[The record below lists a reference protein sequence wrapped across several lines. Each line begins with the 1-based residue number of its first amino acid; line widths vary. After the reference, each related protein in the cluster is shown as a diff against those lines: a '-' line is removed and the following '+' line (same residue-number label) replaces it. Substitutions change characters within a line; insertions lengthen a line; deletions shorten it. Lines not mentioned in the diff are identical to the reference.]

1 MRILL
6 LFLLLP
12 WLGFGQVVEPK
23 LHPSQIGQF
32 GATTGQSLVF
42 DGSVYT
48 PQNVGDISGSGAGIQ
63 LAYFTAA
70 KTIASSS
77 GLNFN
82 TSDIRIGIGTAAPN
96 DKIHTYTSAAGT
108 GVSGLQID
116 QFNVAS
122 SSLRSS
128 KFVTQNLTGGAGRT
142 LFYAASTFSDGS
154 GGEFA
159 IFSENG
165 ARILSRF
172 GYGRSGSENDVS
184 FNDFA
189 GSEKVRFSTAGNS
202 FFTGGNVGI
211 GTTNPSYGLHYRS
224 AAKGLRMSIFS
235 DFASGGETTS
245 PNYMG
250 IDFQGIGG
258 YLFGSICGVD
268 RAQNGNQGG
277 LAFFADPN
285 ILTPSQSLRM
295 FIDGA
300 TGNVG
305 IGTGVTPTAKLDVVG
320 DIKASSLAG
329 TGNGILSASPTG
341 GLQRT
346 SLDPANIVTTT
357 YPFGGVLAGTP
368 NFASIIPNG
377 ITNTE
382 MADNSVG
389 PNELIN
395 TAVTAGSYT
404 SANITVDVDGRIT
417 AASNGSGGG
426 GVNTVGATILAPNDN
441 GLSISGSTI
450 QMHRADDVSTGGIR
464 LAGDLDGTYN
474 APQVDGLKGRN
485 ISNTAPVKGQKYTW
499 NGSNWTPMYENDYAV
514 AISTYAEFMGTSIV
528 DPIFTAAAAGTGASN
543 TLLVSTVPEERGN
556 LQHSTG
562 QTALA
567 RAVFLTNNTISLG
580 QGPVVV
586 KSLNTRFPILSNATE
601 RYQYAFGLLDGTS
614 LSGIIDGAFI
624 AYDDATSGNFICTTE
639 SNGTQTNTTTG
650 ITVAAATAYDFRVEV
665 NAAATSVEFYIDN
678 VLVATHTANIP
689 SGVARQTGA
698 GSALFKTIGTT
709 ARTVTIDAIG
719 YSESFTTTR

>member
-1 MRILL
+1 MRSLL

-23 LHPSQIGQF
+23 LHPAQIGQF
-32 GATTGQSLVF
+32 GATTGQGLLWTGSQYAPGNFGDITGNGNSDQLSIFSAPKNIFGSRRFYVNNSSQSGIYINGG
-42 DGSVYT
+42 DGSGNEGSFIQFRKDNIPNFIFGAESVLFGG
-48 PQNVGDISGSGAGIQ
+48 VG
-63 LAYFTAA
+63 
-70 KTIASSS
+70 
-77 GLNFN
+77 
-82 TSDIRIGIGTAAPN
+82 
-96 DKIHTYTSAAGT
+96 
-108 GVSGLQID
+108 
-116 QFNVAS
+116 
-122 SSLRSS
+122 
-128 KFVTQNLTGGAGRT
+128 TGGAIFQYGDNPFFLCTNSAKRMVIT
-142 LFYAASTFSDGS
+142 GS
-154 GGEFA
+154 G
-159 IFSENG
+159 
-165 ARILSRF
+165 RIGVGTLAPTQTMYVIGTVKASQLLSTSSVGVGTDTPTETVDVIGTVKATRF
-172 GYGRSGSENDVS
+172 LTNEAGSHSYYESRRSGIRDFEISNVNGHYWHYNGTEYS
-184 FNDFA
+184 FHIQKNTGFV
-189 GSEKVRFSTAGNS
+189 GIN
-202 FFTGGNVGI
+202 TGGN
-211 GTTNPSYGLHYRS
+211 
-224 AAKGLRMSIFS
+224 
-235 DFASGGETTS
+235 ASE
-245 PNYMG
+245 M
-250 IDFQGIGG
+250 
-258 YLFGSICGVD
+258 LEV
-268 RAQNGNQGG
+268 NGNIKSSSWTSAGNR
-277 LAFFADPN
+277 LLFAN
-285 ILTPSQSLRM
+285 S
-295 FIDGA
+295 
-300 TGNVG
+300 
-305 IGTGVTPTAKLDVVG
+305 TGVANE
-320 DIKASSLAG
+320 SS
-329 TGNGILSASPTG
+329 I
-341 GLQRT
+341 
-346 SLDPANIVTTT
+346 DPANIVTTT

-395 TAVTAGSYT
+395 TAVTAGSYS
-404 SANITVDVDGRIT
+404 SANITVDADGRIT

-426 GVNTVGATILAPNDN
+426 GVTTVGATILAPNDN

-499 NGSNWTPMYENDYAV
+499 NGSNWTPLYENDYAV

-528 DPIFTAAAAGTGASN
+528 DPVFTSSAFGTSAAN

-562 QTALA
+562 TTLSG
-567 RAVFLTNNTISLG
+567 RATFLTNNTISLG

-586 KSLNTRFPILSNATE
+586 KSLNTRFPVLSNATD
-601 RYQYAFGLLDGTS
+601 RYQYAFGLQ
-614 LSGIIDGAFI
+614 DGASFAGITDGAYI

-650 ITVAAATAYDFRVEV
+650 VTVAAATAYDFRVEV

>member
-1 MRILL
+1 
-6 LFLLLP
+6 
-12 WLGFGQVVEPK
+12 
-23 LHPSQIGQF
+23 
-32 GATTGQSLVF
+32 
-42 DGSVYT
+42 
-48 PQNVGDISGSGAGIQ
+48 
-63 LAYFTAA
+63 
-70 KTIASSS
+70 
-77 GLNFN
+77 
-82 TSDIRIGIGTAAPN
+82 
-96 DKIHTYTSAAGT
+96 
-108 GVSGLQID
+108 
-116 QFNVAS
+116 
-122 SSLRSS
+122 
-128 KFVTQNLTGGAGRT
+128 
-142 LFYAASTFSDGS
+142 
-154 GGEFA
+154 
-159 IFSENG
+159 
-165 ARILSRF
+165 
-172 GYGRSGSENDVS
+172 
-184 FNDFA
+184 
-189 GSEKVRFSTAGNS
+189 
-202 FFTGGNVGI
+202 
-211 GTTNPSYGLHYRS
+211 
-224 AAKGLRMSIFS
+224 
-235 DFASGGETTS
+235 
-245 PNYMG
+245 
-250 IDFQGIGG
+250 
-258 YLFGSICGVD
+258 
-268 RAQNGNQGG
+268 
-277 LAFFADPN
+277 
-285 ILTPSQSLRM
+285 
-295 FIDGA
+295 
-300 TGNVG
+300 
-305 IGTGVTPTAKLDVVG
+305 
-320 DIKASSLAG
+320 
-329 TGNGILSASPTG
+329 
-341 GLQRT
+341 
-346 SLDPANIVTTT
+346 
-357 YPFGGVLAGTP
+357 
-368 NFASIIPNG
+368 
-377 ITNTE
+377 
-382 MADNSVG
+382 
-389 PNELIN
+389 
-395 TAVTAGSYT
+395 
-404 SANITVDVDGRIT
+404 
-417 AASNGSGGG
+417 
-426 GVNTVGATILAPNDN
+426 
-441 GLSISGSTI
+441 
-450 QMHRADDVSTGGIR
+450 MHRADDVSTGGIR